1 MTNGK
6 LYAIIYPLDIIVGI
20 IMIIK
25 TRIFELCAGKYK
37 NLSELAQ
44 AMEISVSQVY
54 RVRKGKRN
62 INQKFLIGSI
72 NAFPEYKLDELFY
85 LAPELPSVINKPLSS
100 GFSRQASS
108 KGKTELITS
117 AGKVYLSSK
126 EGFTQQLRV

>member
-1 MTNGK
+1 M
-6 LYAIIYPLDIIVGI
+6 YPLGIIVGI

-25 TRIFELCAGKYK
+25 TRIFELYARKYK

-44 AMEISVSQVY
+44 AMGISVSQVY

-85 LAPELPSVINKPLSS
+85 LAPELPSVINKSLSS
-100 GFSRQASS
+100 RFSRQASS
-108 KGKTELITS
+108 KGETELVTS
-117 AGKVYLSSK
+117 TGKVYISSK
-126 EGFTQQLRV
+126 EGFTE